1 MKIEVQ
7 RINDKVHYQAKN
19 EQGILINMDG
29 SEGIGGK
36 GNGARPMELLLSGL
50 GGCAGI
56 DISLMLD
63 KMRQKADKVEMS
75 INGEREP
82 NAEPSLFQ
90 NIEIE
95 FKFWGELNF
104 KHVLRAVELSMTKY
118 CSVAMTLS
126 KSATINYK
134 TYINDQIVS

>member
-1 MKIEVQ
+1 MKIEVK
-7 RINDKVHYQAKN
+7 RINEKVHYQAKN
-19 EQGILINMDG
+19 EQGVLIDMDG
-29 SEGIGGK
+29 LEGIGGE
-36 GNGARPMELLLSGL
+36 GNGARPMELLLAGL

-63 KMRQKADKVEMS
+63 KMRQKADRVEMI

-82 NAEPSLFQ
+82 NVEPSLFQ
-90 NIEIE
+90 DIQID
-95 FKFWGELNF
+95 FKFWGELNS

-126 KSATINYK
+126 KTAKI
-134 TYINDQIVS
+134 TYRTFINDELV